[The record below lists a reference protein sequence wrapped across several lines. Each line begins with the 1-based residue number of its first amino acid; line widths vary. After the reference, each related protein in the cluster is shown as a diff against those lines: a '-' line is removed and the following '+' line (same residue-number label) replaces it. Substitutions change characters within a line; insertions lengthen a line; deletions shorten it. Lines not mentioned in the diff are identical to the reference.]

1 MASRD
6 VSIILPVFNRN
17 KTLQRA
23 VASVLGQTFNNFEL
37 IIVDDSSTEPVVSA
51 LSKISDS
58 RIRHFRHVVN
68 KGAAAARNTG
78 IKKAVGRYIAFLDSD
93 DEWLP
98 NKLLSE
104 TTAMELGSNRQP
116 ASCARHFVANGL
128 DGDSWRRLLPTD
140 MNWRKRLLT
149 IGCDLSPG
157 STLFVRR
164 EIFDEVGFFDE
175 TMRRYE
181 DWDWLLRYL
190 SRYDI
195 KIVEDTLAVIHLSSP
210 PPSQTLR
217 ESSDIFLGRWQKEA
231 RSVGWS
237 GPRRLRARMLIDRAK
252 SQIFEKK
259 YLVAFYNVSCAVVNW
274 PFQRPGSAV
283 AMVRYVK
290 GIYPK
295 RSW

>member
-1 MASRD
+1 MSPPD
-6 VSIILPVFNRN
+6 VSIILPVFDRD
-17 KTLQRA
+17 KALQRA

-37 IIVDDSSTEPVVSA
+37 IIIDDSSAEPVAAV
-51 LSKISDS
+51 LSEISDS
-58 RIRHFRHVVN
+58 RIRHFRHEVN

-78 IKKAVGRYIAFLDSD
+78 IKNAVGRYIAFLDSD

-104 TTAMELGSNRQP
+104 TTAMELRPANQS

-128 DGDSWRRLLPTD
+128 DGESWRRLLPVD

-164 EIFDEVGFFDE
+164 EIFDEVGLFDE
-175 TMRRYE
+175 SMRRYE

-195 KIVEDTLAVIHLSSP
+195 KIIEDTLAVIHLSSP
-210 PPSQTLR
+210 PPSQMLQQ
-217 ESSDIFLGRWQKEA
+217 SADIFLARWQTEA
-231 RSVGWS
+231 KSIRWS
-237 GPRRLRARMLIDRAK
+237 GPRRLRARMLIDQAK

-259 YLVAFYNVSCAVVNW
+259 YLVAFYNVVCALANW
-274 PFQRPGSAV
+274 PFQRPGSAI